1 MAAIADTAAPRGIA
15 ATRADRSTKPLMWS
29 LRILSF
35 ATVFLLWEWYG
46 RKPESFTIA
55 PLSEVLTAI
64 WEGFAD
70 GTLTSAVAGTMVTMG
85 LGYLIAAVLGVS
97 LGLWIGVSRYARNTI
112 EPLVHAAYA
121 TPVSLM
127 IPILGI
133 YAGLGL
139 SGRVTLVVL
148 WSVFEILINTSTG
161 VREVPASLIELGRAF
176 NASKKDLYLKV
187 ILPAAKPYVAL
198 GLRIGVARA
207 MRGAVTAELLLSAAN
222 LGRVLLTSG
231 STFRIPELLGA
242 TLITIILGVV
252 LMRIATAIEERSL
265 RYRTG

>member
-1 MAAIADTAAPRGIA
+1 MTTALPTVPHRVVRPR
-15 ATRADRSTKPLMWS
+15 RVDRSTKPIMWG

-46 RKPESFTIA
+46 RKPESFTVA
-55 PLSEVLTAI
+55 PLSQVLEAM

-70 GTLTSAVAGTMVTMG
+70 GTLTTAVAGTLVTFG

-97 LGLWIGVSRYARNTI
+97 LGLWIGVSRYARNAI

-161 VREVPASLIELGRAF
+161 VREVSPSLIELGKSF
-176 NASKKDLYLKV
+176 NASKKDLYLKIV
-187 ILPAAKPYVAL
+187 LPAARPYVAL

-222 LGRVLLTSG
+222 LGKVLLVSG
-231 STFRIPELLGA
+231 STFRIPDLLAA
-242 TLITIILGVV
+242 TVVTIVLGVV
-252 LMRIATAIEERSL
+252 LMRVATLIENRSL
-265 RYRTG
+265 RYRAG

>member
-1 MAAIADTAAPRGIA
+1 MTSADVTAPVQIARP
-15 ATRADRSTKPLMWS
+15 RADRSTKPLMWT
-29 LRILSF
+29 LRLASF
-35 ATVFLLWEWYG
+35 GVLFAVWEWYG
-46 RKPESFTIA
+46 RKPGSFTIA
-55 PLSEVLTAI
+55 PVSEVLAAI
-64 WEGFAD
+64 VSGFAK
-70 GTLTSAVAGTMVTMG
+70 GTLTSAVAGTLVTMS
-85 LGYLIAAVLGVS
+85 LGYVIAAVLGVS
-97 LGLWIGVSRYARNTI
+97 LGLWIGVSRFARNTV

-161 VREVPASLIELGRAF
+161 VREVSPSLVELGRAF
-176 NASKKDLYLKV
+176 NASRKDLYLKV

-222 LGRVLLTSG
+222 LGKVLLVSG
-231 STFRIPELLGA
+231 STFRIPDLLGA
-242 TLITIILGVV
+242 TVITIVLGVV
-252 LMRIATAIEERSL
+252 LMRVATLIEERSL
-265 RYRTG
+265 RHRTV

>member
-1 MAAIADTAAPRGIA
+1 MTNALPTVPHRVAAR
-15 ATRADRSTKPLMWS
+15 RVDRTTKPIMWG

-35 ATVFLLWEWYG
+35 ATVFLVWEWYG
-46 RKPESFTIA
+46 RSPDSFTVA

-64 WEGFAD
+64 VAGFAD
-70 GTLTSAVAGTMVTMG
+70 GTLTTAVAGTLVTFG
-85 LGYLIAAVLGVS
+85 LGFAIAAVLGVS
-97 LGLWIGVSRYARNTI
+97 LGLWIGVSRYARNAI

-121 TPVSLM
+121 TPVSLL

-148 WSVFEILINTSTG
+148 WSVFEILINTSSG
-161 VREVPASLIELGRAF
+161 VREVSPALIEVGRSF

-187 ILPAAKPYVAL
+187 VLPAAKPYVAL

-207 MRGAVTAELLLSAAN
+207 LRGAVTAELLLSAAN
-222 LGRVLLTSG
+222 LGKVLLVSG
-231 STFRIPELLGA
+231 STFRVADLLAA
-242 TLITIILGVV
+242 TVITIVLGVV
-252 LMRIATAIEERSL
+252 LMRIATAIEARSL
-265 RYRTG
+265 RYQAG